1 MEAEAGSSGRAGKHG
16 TCRKLRKALPKEA
29 KEIVLNVFNYLSKS
43 MHQAEAFS
51 RCESMTGVPEWTVR
65 RVVKEQNRIGAVDN
79 PLFHLKGRKAIKLDD
94 DIKMALRRTVHSFF
108 LKNEI
113 PTLKAIHAKIQDN
126 NIIPPMSTDTLRKTL
141 HGINFRYEKRS
152 RRSIL
157 IEKPE
162 IIAWR
167 RKYLRSMAEYRRQ
180 GRKVYYMDETWVNA
194 GHTVTKTWT
203 DKAITSSRQA
213 HIEGLSTGLRAP
225 SGKGQRLILTHIGS
239 DSGFLEGCI
248 LTFVSKKGG
257 DYHDE
262 MNAACFENW
271 FEGVLQRVEPNSI
284 IVMDNASY
292 HSRQAERLPTSGSRK
307 SEMQDWLREK
317 GIPFDDTCVKA
328 ELYVIIKQYKP
339 ANITYVIDEMARRCG
354 ISVLRLPPYHCELN
368 PIELIWAQ
376 VKGHIARQNTTFK
389 LQDVKVLL
397 ENAIQLVTPEAWQN
411 AIRHVVQE
419 ERKMWQVDHHI
430 DTTLEPVIINLG
442 EESDSDSLLLSNESG
457 SDDE

>member
-51 RCESMTGVPEWTVR
+51 RCESMTG
-65 RVVKEQNRIGAVDN
+65 NRIGAVDN

-213 HIEGLSTGLRAP
+213 HIEGLSTGLGAP

-328 ELYVIIKQYKP
+328 ELYAIIKQYKP